1 MLQVITVKLDLEKIT
16 EFGSLIIRVVP
27 PREDLPGGTILL
39 HDPLSLPGFKIKD
52 NSKTTPAIAITSVTV
67 NEPMPQFGNP
77 VPINPP
83 VTPVPN
89 PVPTPFN
96 AIPNL
101 SANAEGQEPVPP
113 PYVKP
118 SGDPVPNKKPSK
130 GFFKKR

>member
-39 HDPLSLPGFKIKD
+39 HDPLSLPGFKIND

-67 NEPMPQFGNP
+67 NEPMPQFTNT

-83 VTPVPN
+83 VTQAPN
-89 PVPTPFN
+89 PIPAPLS

-101 SANAEGQEPVPP
+101 SANAAEQEPARLP
-113 PYVKP
+113 
-118 SGDPVPNKKPSK
+118 DKKPSK

>member
-89 PVPTPFN
+89 PVPAPFN
-96 AIPNL
+96 AIPNEML
-101 SANAEGQEPVPP
+101 ESLVAKAKEQESVPLP
-113 PYVKP
+113 
-118 SGDPVPNKKPSK
+118 DKKPSK